1 MMKNEYDAKE
11 VKEEENKQFPKEKY
25 LKLLSKEFRNTT
37 EVAEEIINLKAILNL
52 PKGTEVF
59 LSDIHGEY
67 EPFTHILNNGAG
79 IIRSKI
85 EETFENRITEKE
97 RNTLATLIYYPKEKL
112 KLIKQEKEKQDLE
125 EWYAITLYR
134 LVEVARKVSSKYTRS
149 KVRKAIHSG
158 FEYIIDELLHSQ
170 VDSEKDKENYYKQI
184 IKTII
189 ELEQADSFIIVISDL
204 IKQMAIDHLHVIG
217 DIFDRGRY
225 PDLVLDRLMSFHS
238 LDIQWGN
245 HDILWMGAGCGNKA
259 NIATVVRICARY
271 NNIGILEDSYG
282 INMRPLSTFAQKIY
296 KNDDCVNFMPKVFDY
311 NKYDNSDKNII
322 AKIHKAITIIQF
334 KIEGQMIKKHPE
346 YHLDNRLLL
355 DKMNIEKGVVTIEG
369 KEYELNDKN
378 FPTID
383 KNNPYVLTSEEK
395 EVMERLSESFIHSPS
410 LQKHLKYLYTKG
422 EIYTIFNNNLLFHGC
437 IPTDENGELKEI
449 QFMGK
454 QLKGKAYFDEINE
467 VVNKVFATRQN
478 ELVDIMWFLWISP
491 ESPFFGKEKMAT
503 FESYFVK
510 DKNLSKEPKSPYYQ
524 YSENEEFCVKML
536 KEFGLEGE
544 DCHILNGHVPVKAKD
559 GESPI
564 KANGKLLVIDGG
576 LAKSFR
582 EKTGNAGYILTY
594 NSNGLLLSQN
604 KPFESV
610 EKAIIEGTDIIS
622 EIIVKKTG
630 VIRKR
635 VADTDIGAK
644 LKREIVDLQ
653 ELMEAYKNGEIKEM
667 ER

>member
-1 MMKNEYDAKE
+1 MNENEANEQFSEKIQ
-11 VKEEENKQFPKEKY
+11 VGEEKQFSKQKY
-25 LKLLSKEFRNTT
+25 LKLLSKEFKNTT

-67 EPFTHILNNGAG
+67 APFNHILNNGAG
-79 IIRSKI
+79 IIKSKI

-112 KLIKQEKEKQDLE
+112 KLIKQETQKENLD

-134 LVEVARKVSSKYTRS
+134 LVEIARKVSSKYTRS
-149 KVRKAIHSG
+149 KVRKAINSG

-189 ELEQADSFIIVISDL
+189 ELEQADSFIIAISDL
-204 IKQMAIDHLHVIG
+204 IKQMAIDHLHIIG

-225 PDLVLDRLMSFHS
+225 PDLVLDKLMSFHS

-259 NIATVVRICARY
+259 NIATVIRICARY
-271 NNIGILEDSYG
+271 SNIGILEDSYG
-282 INMRPLSTFAQKIY
+282 INMRPLSTFAQKTY
-296 KNDDCVNFMPKVFDY
+296 KNDDCLNFMPKVFDY
-311 NKYDNSDKNII
+311 NKYDNSDRNII

-355 DKMNIEKGVVTIEG
+355 DKMNIEKGIVTIEG

-383 KNNPYVLTSEEK
+383 KNYPYALTLEEK
-395 EVMERLSESFIHSPS
+395 EVMERLTESFVHSPS

-422 EIYTIFNNNLLFHGC
+422 EMYTIFNKNLLFHGC
-437 IPTDENGELKEI
+437 IPTDENGDLKEVE
-449 QFMGK
+449 FMGK
-454 QLKGKAYFDEINE
+454 RLRGKAYFDEIND
-467 VVNKVFATRQN
+467 VVNKVFASKEP
-478 ELVDIMWFLWISP
+478 ELVDIMWYLWISP
-491 ESPFFGKEKMAT
+491 DSPFFGKEKMAT

-510 DKNLSKEPKSPYYQ
+510 DKTMSKEPKSPYYK
-524 YSENEEFCVKML
+524 YAENEDFCIKVL

-544 DCHILNGHVPVKAKD
+544 DSHILNGHVPVKVKD

-604 KPFESV
+604 KPFESI
-610 EKAIIEGTDIIS
+610 EKAIVEETDIIS

-635 VADTDIGAK
+635 VYDTDIGTK
-644 LKREIVDLQ
+644 LKGEIADLQ
-653 ELMEAYKNGEIKEM
+653 ELMKAYKNGEIK
-667 ER
+667 

>member
-1 MMKNEYDAKE
+1 MGKYECNSEKTKE
-11 VKEEENKQFPKEKY
+11 NANKQFSKEKY
-25 LKLLSKEFRNTT
+25 LKLLSKEFKNTT

-67 EPFTHILNNGAG
+67 APFTHILNNGAG
-79 IIRSKI
+79 IIKSTI
-85 EETFENRITEKE
+85 EETFENQITEKE
-97 RNTLATLIYYPKEKL
+97 RHTLATLIYYPKEKL
-112 KLIKQEKEKQDLE
+112 KLIKKETKNLE
-125 EWYAITLYR
+125 EWYSITLNR
-134 LVEVARKVSSKYTRS
+134 LVEVARKISSKYTRS
-149 KVRKAIHSG
+149 KVRKAINSG
-158 FEYIIDELLHSQ
+158 FAYIIDELLHSQ
-170 VDSEKDKENYYKQI
+170 VDGGKDKENYYKQI

-189 ELEQADSFIIVISDL
+189 ELGQADSFIIAISEL
-204 IKQMAIDHLHVIG
+204 IKRMAIDHLHIIG

-225 PDLVLDRLMSFHS
+225 PDLVLDRLMNFHS

-271 NNIGILEDSYG
+271 SNIGILEDSYG
-282 INMRPLSTFAQKIY
+282 INMRPLSTFAQTVY
-296 KNDDCVNFMPKVFDY
+296 KNDDCMNFMPKVFDY
-311 NKYDNSDKNII
+311 NKYDNSDKNIV
-322 AKIHKAITIIQF
+322 AKIQKAITVIQF

-355 DKMNIEKGVVTIEG
+355 DKMNIEKGTVSIDG
-369 KEYELNDKN
+369 KEYELNDTN

-383 KNNPYVLTSEEK
+383 KNNPYELTPEEN
-395 EVMERLSESFIHSPS
+395 EIMDRLKESFVHSPS

-437 IPTDENGELKEI
+437 VPTDKNGNLKEVE
-449 QFMGK
+449 FMGK
-454 QLKGKAYFDEINE
+454 KLKGKAYFDEINE
-467 VVNKVFATRQN
+467 VVNKVFATRES

-510 DKNLSKEPKSPYYQ
+510 DKNLSKEPKSPYYK
-524 YSENEEFCVKML
+524 YAENEDFCIKIL

-544 DCHILNGHVPVKAKD
+544 ESHILNGHVPVKAKD

-564 KANGKLLVIDGG
+564 KANGKLLIIDGG

-610 EKAIIEGTDIIS
+610 EKAIVEETDIIS

-630 VIRKR
+630 VVRKR
-635 VADTDIGAK
+635 VADTDIGTK
-644 LKREIVDLQ
+644 LEGEIADLQ
-653 ELMEAYKNGEIKEM
+653 ELMKAYKNGDIKEV
-667 ER
+667 EQ

>member
-1 MMKNEYDAKE
+1 MGEY
-11 VKEEENKQFPKEKY
+11 NKEKY
-25 LKLLSKEFRNTT
+25 LTLLSKEYKNIT
-37 EVAEEIINLKAILNL
+37 EVVEEIINLKAILNL

-67 EPFTHILNNGAG
+67 APFTHILNNGAG
-79 IIRSKI
+79 IIKSKI

-112 KLIKQEKEKQDLE
+112 KLIKQETENLE

-149 KVRKAIHSG
+149 KVRKAINSG
-158 FEYIIDELLHSQ
+158 FEYIIDELLHAQ
-170 VDSEKDKENYYKQI
+170 VNGEKDKENYYKQI

-189 ELEQADSFIIVISDL
+189 ELDQADSFIIAISDL
-204 IKQMAIDHLHVIG
+204 IKRMAIDHLHIIG

-259 NIATVVRICARY
+259 NIATVIRICARY
-271 NNIGILEDSYG
+271 SNIGILEDSYG
-282 INMRPLSTFAQKIY
+282 INMRPLSTFAQTTY
-296 KNDDCVNFMPKVFDY
+296 KNDDCLNFMPKVFDY
-311 NKYDNSDKNII
+311 NKYDNSDRNNI
-322 AKIHKAITIIQF
+322 AKIHKAITIIQL

-346 YHLDNRLLL
+346 YHLENRLLL
-355 DKMNIEKGVVTIEG
+355 DKTDIEKGAVKIDG
-369 KEYELNDKN
+369 KWYEMNDKN
-378 FPTID
+378 FPTIHKD
-383 KNNPYVLTSEEK
+383 NPYELTPEEN
-395 EVMERLSESFIHSPS
+395 EVIERLAESFIHSPS
-410 LQKHLKYLYTKG
+410 LSKHLNYLYTKG
-422 EIYTIFNNNLLFHGC
+422 EMYTIFNHNLLFHGC

-449 QFMGK
+449 EFLGK
-454 QLKGKAYFDEINE
+454 TLKGKAYFDEINE
-467 VVNKVFATRQN
+467 TVNKVFATRQP
-478 ELVDIMWFLWISP
+478 ELVDLMWFLWISP
-491 ESPFFGKEKMAT
+491 DSPFFGKEKMAT

-510 DKNLSKEPKSPYYQ
+510 DKNMSKEPKSPYYK
-524 YSENEEFCVKML
+524 YSEEEAFCVKVL

-544 DCHILNGHVPVKAKD
+544 DSHILNGHMPVKVKD

-610 EKAIIEGTDIIS
+610 EKAIVEEKDIIS

-635 VADTDIGAK
+635 VGDTDIGTK
-644 LKREIVDLQ
+644 LKKEIEDLQ
-653 ELMEAYKNGEIKEM
+653 ELINAYKSGDIKETKSK
-667 ER
+667 

>member
-1 MMKNEYDAKE
+1 MGEYDK
-11 VKEEENKQFPKEKY
+11 NKY
-25 LKLLSKEFRNTT
+25 LKLLSKEYKNVT
-37 EVAEEIINLKAILNL
+37 EVTEEIINLKAILNL

-67 EPFTHILNNGAG
+67 APFTHILNNGAG
-79 IIRSKI
+79 IIKSKI

-112 KLIKQEKEKQDLE
+112 KLIKKEADNLD
-125 EWYAITLYR
+125 EWYSITLYR

-149 KVRKAIHSG
+149 KVRKAINSG

-170 VDSEKDKENYYKQI
+170 ADNQKDKEKYYKEI

-189 ELEQADSFIIVISDL
+189 ELEQADSFIIAISDL
-204 IKQMAIDHLHVIG
+204 IKQMAIDHLHIIG
-217 DIFDRGRY
+217 DIYDRGRH
-225 PDLVLDRLMSFHS
+225 PDLVMEKLMNFHS

-282 INMRPLSTFAQKIY
+282 INIRPLATFALEKY
-296 KNDDCVNFMPKVFDY
+296 ADDECTNFMPKVFDY
-311 NKYDNSDKNII
+311 NKYDNSDKNNI

-334 KIEGQMIKKHPE
+334 KLEGQMIKKHPE
-346 YHLDNRLLL
+346 YHLDDRLLL
-355 DKMNIEKGVVTIEG
+355 DKMNIEKGIVKIQG
-369 KEYELNDKN
+369 KEYEINDNN
-378 FPTID
+378 FPTINEKD
-383 KNNPYVLTSEEK
+383 PYKLTEEEQ
-395 EVMERLSESFIHSPS
+395 EVIDRLAESFEHSSS
-410 LQKHLKYLYTKG
+410 LNRHINYLYNKG
-422 EIYTIFNNNLLFHGC
+422 EMYTIFNNNLLFHGC
-437 IPTDENGELKEI
+437 IPVDENGELEEVE
-449 QFMGK
+449 FLGK
-454 QLKGKAYFDEINE
+454 KLKGKKYFDEINE
-467 VVNKVFATRQN
+467 TVNKVFAKKQPN
-478 ELVDIMWFLWISP
+478 LIDLMWFLWISP
-491 ESPFFGKEKMAT
+491 KSPFFGKDKMAT
-503 FESYFVK
+503 YESYFVK
-510 DKNLSKEPKSPYYQ
+510 DKAMSKEEKSPYYK
-524 YSENEEFCVKML
+524 YSENEDFCIKIL

-544 DCHILNGHVPVKAKD
+544 DSHILNGHMPVKVKN

-610 EKAIIEGTDIIS
+610 EKAITEEKDIIS
-622 EIIVKKTG
+622 EIIVKETKG
-630 VIRKR
+630 IRKR
-635 VADTDIGAK
+635 VSDTDIGTK
-644 LKREIVDLQ
+644 LKREIADL
-653 ELMEAYKNGEIKEM
+653 EDLICAYKNGTVKEKINIKN
-667 ER
+667 

>member
-1 MMKNEYDAKE
+1 MGEYDK
-11 VKEEENKQFPKEKY
+11 NKY
-25 LKLLSKEFRNTT
+25 LKLLSKEYKNVT
-37 EVAEEIINLKAILNL
+37 EVTEEIINLKAILNL

-67 EPFTHILNNGAG
+67 APFTHILNNGAG
-79 IIRSKI
+79 IIKSKI

-112 KLIKQEKEKQDLE
+112 KLIKKEADNLD
-125 EWYAITLYR
+125 EWYSITLYR

-149 KVRKAIHSG
+149 KVRKAINSG

-170 VDSEKDKENYYKQI
+170 ADNQKDKEKYYKEI

-189 ELEQADSFIIVISDL
+189 ELEQADSFIIAISDL
-204 IKQMAIDHLHVIG
+204 IKQMAIDHLHIIG
-217 DIFDRGRY
+217 DIYDRGRH
-225 PDLVLDRLMSFHS
+225 PDLVMEKLMNFHS

-282 INMRPLSTFAQKIY
+282 INIRPLATFALEKY
-296 KNDDCVNFMPKVFDY
+296 ADDECTNFMPKVFDY
-311 NKYDNSDKNII
+311 NKYDNSDKNNI

-334 KIEGQMIKKHPE
+334 KLEGQMIKKHPE
-346 YHLDNRLLL
+346 YHLDDRLLL
-355 DKMNIEKGVVTIEG
+355 DKMNIEKGIVKIQG
-369 KEYELNDKN
+369 KEYEINDNN
-378 FPTID
+378 FPTINEKD
-383 KNNPYVLTSEEK
+383 PYKLTEEEQ
-395 EVMERLSESFIHSPS
+395 EVIDGLAESFEHSSS
-410 LQKHLKYLYTKG
+410 LNRHINYLYNKG
-422 EIYTIFNNNLLFHGC
+422 EMYTIFNNNLLFHGC
-437 IPTDENGELKEI
+437 IPVDENGELEEVE
-449 QFMGK
+449 FLGK
-454 QLKGKAYFDEINE
+454 KLKGKKYFDEINE
-467 VVNKVFATRQN
+467 TVNKVFAKKQPN
-478 ELVDIMWFLWISP
+478 LIDLMWFLWISP
-491 ESPFFGKEKMAT
+491 KSPFFGKDKMAT
-503 FESYFVK
+503 YESYFVK
-510 DKNLSKEPKSPYYQ
+510 DKAMSKEEKSPYYK
-524 YSENEEFCVKML
+524 YSENEDFCIKIL

-544 DCHILNGHVPVKAKD
+544 DSHILNGHMPVKVKN

-610 EKAIIEGTDIIS
+610 EKAITEEKDIIS
-622 EIIVKKTG
+622 EIIVKETNG
-630 VIRKR
+630 IRKR
-635 VADTDIGAK
+635 VSDTDIGTK
-644 LKREIVDLQ
+644 LKREIADL
-653 ELMEAYKNGEIKEM
+653 EDLICAYKNGTVKEKINIKN
-667 ER
+667 

>member
-1 MMKNEYDAKE
+1 MREYTYNAEE
-11 VKEEENKQFPKEKY
+11 VKEGENKQFSGEKY
-25 LKLLSKEFRNTT
+25 LKLLSKEFKNTT

-67 EPFTHILNNGAG
+67 APFTHILNNGAG
-79 IIRSKI
+79 IIKSKI

-112 KLIKQEKEKQDLE
+112 KLIKQETENLE

-149 KVRKAIHSG
+149 KVRKAINSG

-170 VDSEKDKENYYKQI
+170 VDSGKDKENYYKQI

-189 ELEQADSFIIVISDL
+189 ELEQADSFIIAISDL
-204 IKQMAIDHLHVIG
+204 IKRMAIDHLHVIG

-225 PDLVLDRLMSFHS
+225 PDLVLDRLMNFHS

-282 INMRPLSTFAQKIY
+282 INMRPLSTFAQKTY
-296 KNDDCVNFMPKVFDY
+296 KNDDCANFMPKVFDY

-322 AKIHKAITIIQF
+322 AKIQKAITVIQF
-334 KIEGQMIKKHPE
+334 KMEGQLIKKHPE

-355 DKMNIEKGVVTIEG
+355 DKMNIEKGTVTIEG
-369 KEYELNDKN
+369 KEYELKDKN

-383 KNNPYVLTSEEK
+383 KNDPYALTSEEN
-395 EVMERLSESFIHSPS
+395 EVMERLKESFIHSPS

-422 EIYTIFNNNLLFHGC
+422 EMYTIFNNNLLFHGC
-437 IPTDENGELKEI
+437 IPTDENGNLKEVE
-449 QFMGK
+449 FMGK
-454 QLKGKAYFDEINE
+454 RLKGKAYFDEINE
-467 VVNKVFATRQN
+467 VVNKVFATRQS
-478 ELVDIMWFLWISP
+478 ELIDIMWFLWISP

-503 FESYFVK
+503 FESYFIK
-510 DKNLSKEPKSPYYQ
+510 DKSLSKEPKSPYYQ
-524 YSENEEFCVKML
+524 YSENEEFCVKVL

-544 DCHILNGHVPVKAKD
+544 DSHILNGHVPVKAKD

-576 LAKSFR
+576 FAKSFR

-610 EKAIIEGTDIIS
+610 EKAIVEETDIIS

-630 VIRKR
+630 IVRKR
-635 VADTDIGAK
+635 VGDTDIGTK
-644 LKREIVDLQ
+644 LKGEIADLQ
-653 ELMEAYKNGEIKEM
+653 ELMKAYKNGEIKEV